1 MATIRTAIS
10 LYDGVSGPLRTM
22 HRAMNV
28 VMDSFEALNT
38 ASSGAIDVSSIR
50 QARAELSGVMSD
62 FSRTEEQIRNA
73 DDAQNELNSS
83 IRGGSSAADTLLGRF
98 KSLVATVG
106 GLAAI
111 KKVVGLSDELASTKA
126 RLNLIVDQQEP
137 VPQLADAS
145 VHVGLDV
152 DDSQLTDKLA
162 NTDAR
167 IGVTVDD
174 GGSVEELERKIMAS
188 AQRSRAAYF
197 DTASAVASMGAN
209 AKAAFSSNDELISF
223 IEQVN
228 KQFVIGGADAQG
240 QAAAMLQLKQAMG
253 MGVLRGEELNS
264 VLENAPGIARI
275 IEQYM
280 GIAEG
285 SIKSYAEKGAVTAEV
300 VKDALLGAADE
311 TNAAFESMP
320 MTWGQIWTSMQ
331 NKALSIFSPILQRI
345 NDIANTDKFS
355 AVTDGLLDG
364 LAAAAKAGT
373 VTLDVLLSIAS
384 AFIDNWGIIQPL
396 IFGIAAAMLLYNG
409 YLLTNNALTAISN
422 IQKGIAAVQAYKAAA
437 ANAALSASEQ
447 AAAMSTASA
456 TAAQYGFNAALLSC
470 PLTWVIVGI
479 IAVVAAIYLIV
490 AAINNM
496 TGSAIS
502 ATGIICGIFAV
513 AASLIL
519 NTGIGV
525 YNSFLAIIG
534 TFVNFF
540 LGIIEWVLNA
550 ANGGFD
556 SFGGAVANL
565 IGQIISWFLSL
576 GQVVTTIIDAIF
588 GTNWTAGLED
598 LKGTVTQWG
607 KNDTAITLDRGDYSG
622 IQRIQY
628 SDAWDAGYSFGQS
641 VDSKVSGLFDGF
653 SMDSMGAF
661 NFGNTLERIEQNS
674 GFTAANTAASSK
686 KLDITSEELKYLRDI
701 AEREAINRFTTA
713 EVRIEQT
720 NHNSISKDVDVDGI
734 MDYWADWFAEKLDV
748 SYEGVHG

>member
-320 MTWGQIWTSMQ
+320 MTWGC
-331 NKALSIFSPILQRI
+331 
-345 NDIANTDKFS
+345 
-355 AVTDGLLDG
+355 
-364 LAAAAKAGT
+364 
-373 VTLDVLLSIAS
+373 
-384 AFIDNWGIIQPL
+384 
-396 IFGIAAAMLLYNG
+396 LLY
-409 YLLTNNALTAISN
+409 TSP
-422 IQKGIAAVQAYKAAA
+422 
-437 ANAALSASEQ
+437 S
-447 AAAMSTASA
+447 
-456 TAAQYGFNAALLSC
+456 
-470 PLTWVIVGI
+470 PR
-479 IAVVAAIYLIV
+479 
-490 AAINNM
+490 
-496 TGSAIS
+496 
-502 ATGIICGIFAV
+502 
-513 AASLIL
+513 
-519 NTGIGV
+519 
-525 YNSFLAIIG
+525 
-534 TFVNFF
+534 
-540 LGIIEWVLNA
+540 
-550 ANGGFD
+550 
-556 SFGGAVANL
+556 
-565 IGQIISWFLSL
+565 
-576 GQVVTTIIDAIF
+576 
-588 GTNWTAGLED
+588 
-598 LKGTVTQWG
+598 
-607 KNDTAITLDRGDYSG
+607 DRG
-622 IQRIQY
+622 
-628 SDAWDAGYSFGQS
+628 
-641 VDSKVSGLFDGF
+641 
-653 SMDSMGAF
+653 
-661 NFGNTLERIEQNS
+661 
-674 GFTAANTAASSK
+674 
-686 KLDITSEELKYLRDI
+686 
-701 AEREAINRFTTA
+701 
-713 EVRIEQT
+713 
-720 NHNSISKDVDVDGI
+720 
-734 MDYWADWFAEKLDV
+734 
-748 SYEGVHG
+748 

>member
-1 MATIRTAIS
+1 
-10 LYDGVSGPLRTM
+10 
-22 HRAMNV
+22 
-28 VMDSFEALNT
+28 
-38 ASSGAIDVSSIR
+38 
-50 QARAELSGVMSD
+50 
-62 FSRTEEQIRNA
+62 
-73 DDAQNELNSS
+73 
-83 IRGGSSAADTLLGRF
+83 
-98 KSLVATVG
+98 
-106 GLAAI
+106 
-111 KKVVGLSDELASTKA
+111 
-126 RLNLIVDQQEP
+126 
-137 VPQLADAS
+137 
-145 VHVGLDV
+145 
-152 DDSQLTDKLA
+152 
-162 NTDAR
+162 
-167 IGVTVDD
+167 
-174 GGSVEELERKIMAS
+174 
-188 AQRSRAAYF
+188 
-197 DTASAVASMGAN
+197 
-209 AKAAFSSNDELISF
+209 
-223 IEQVN
+223 
-228 KQFVIGGADAQG
+228 
-240 QAAAMLQLKQAMG
+240 

-355 AVTDGLLDG
+355 AVTDGKNALDG

-502 ATGIICGIFAV
+502 ATGIMHILQPTPPLPH
-513 AASLIL
+513 AAQSPPAP
-519 NTGIGV
+519 
-525 YNSFLAIIG
+525 SASR
-534 TFVNFF
+534 
-540 LGIIEWVLNA
+540 A
-550 ANGGFD
+550 
-556 SFGGAVANL
+556 S
-565 IGQIISWFLSL
+565 
-576 GQVVTTIIDAIF
+576 
-588 GTNWTAGLED
+588 
-598 LKGTVTQWG
+598 
-607 KNDTAITLDRGDYSG
+607 SG
-622 IQRIQY
+622 RRK
-628 SDAWDAGYSFGQS
+628 SPVGHMQS
-641 VDSKVSGLFDGF
+641 V
-653 SMDSMGAF
+653 
-661 NFGNTLERIEQNS
+661 QP
-674 GFTAANTAASSK
+674 AAPGCRPPWLCPASSARK
-686 KLDITSEELKYLRDI
+686 RSVRRPLQAAGWPTPARPSPSRLEE
-701 AEREAINRFTTA
+701 
-713 EVRIEQT
+713 
-720 NHNSISKDVDVDGI
+720 
-734 MDYWADWFAEKLDV
+734 
-748 SYEGVHG
+748 

>member
-1 MATIRTAIS
+1 MNLIVNGVMEKINRLIVQRSTCMIENQFAAEIKEWKASPRRGMQIKGSDYYEGRHEILNRQRTAIGR
-10 LYDGVSGPLRTM
+10 DGNLVPVKNLPNNKLIDNQYAKAVDQKVNYFVGKPFTVSCEDQTYSDLLAGYFNRGFFRQLKYL
-22 HRAMNV
+22 AE
-28 VMDSFEALNT
+28 DALNNGLAWLYPYYGEDGHLAFKRFSGYEVLPFWADDDHTRLDCAARLYTQEVWNGYTKETVEKVELFRKDGIHRYIFQNDMLLPDT
-38 ASSGAIDVSSIR
+38 AAGEYETYFTGPGPDGPDTGYNWERIPLIPFKYNKQELPLIQRVKCLQDAINT
-50 QARAELSGVMSD
+50 LLSD
-62 FSRTEEQIRNA
+62 FTN
-73 DDAQNELNSS
+73 NM
-83 IRGGSSAADTLLGRF
+83 
-98 KSLVATVG
+98 
-106 GLAAI
+106 
-111 KKVVGLSDELASTKA
+111 
-126 RLNLIVDQQEP
+126 QE
-137 VPQLADAS
+137 
-145 VHVGLDV
+145 
-152 DDSQLTDKLA
+152 
-162 NTDAR
+162 DAR
-167 IGVTVDD
+167 
-174 GGSVEELERKIMAS
+174 
-188 AQRSRAAYF
+188 
-197 DTASAVASMGAN
+197 
-209 AKAAFSSNDELISF
+209 
-223 IEQVN
+223 
-228 KQFVIGGADAQG
+228 
-240 QAAAMLQLKQAMG
+240 
-253 MGVLRGEELNS
+253 
-264 VLENAPGIARI
+264 
-275 IEQYM
+275 
-280 GIAEG
+280 
-285 SIKSYAEKGAVTAEV
+285 
-300 VKDALLGAADE
+300 
-311 TNAAFESMP
+311 
-320 MTWGQIWTSMQ
+320 
-331 NKALSIFSPILQRI
+331 
-345 NDIANTDKFS
+345 NT
-355 AVTDGLLDG
+355 
-364 LAAAAKAGT
+364 
-373 VTLDVLLSIAS
+373 
-384 AFIDNWGIIQPL
+384 
-396 IFGIAAAMLLYNG
+396 
-409 YLLTNNALTAISN
+409 
-422 IQKGIAAVQAYKAAA
+422 
-437 ANAALSASEQ
+437 
-447 AAAMSTASA
+447 
-456 TAAQYGFNAALLSC
+456 
-470 PLTWVIVGI
+470 
-479 IAVVAAIYLIV
+479 
-490 AAINNM
+490 INNM

-628 SDAWDAGYSFGQS
+628 SDAWDAGYSFGQG

-661 NFGNTLERIEQNS
+661 DFGNTLERIEQNS

>member
-1 MATIRTAIS
+1 MSTIRTAIS
-10 LYDGVSGPLRTM
+10 LYDGVSGPLRAM
-22 HRAMNV
+22 HRALEI
-28 VMDSFEALNT
+28 VMDGFEAIHHATDTPIGSTIDL
-38 ASSGAIDVSSIR
+38 SGLR
-50 QARAELSGVMSD
+50 QARAELSSIMAD
-62 FSRTEEQIRNA
+62 FERTEEQIREA
-73 DDAQNELNSS
+73 DDAQNQLNNS
-83 IRGGSSAADTLLGRF
+83 IRGGSSAADTLLGKF

-106 GLAAI
+106 GLAAV
-111 KKVVGLSDELASTKA
+111 KKVVGISDELASTKA

-137 VPQLADAS
+137 TPQLADTE
-145 VHVGLDV
+145 VRVGV
-152 DDSQLTDKLA
+152 A
-162 NTDAR
+162 
-167 IGVTVDD
+167 VDD

-275 IEQYM
+275 IEQHM

-285 SIKSYAEKGAVTAEV
+285 SIKSYAEKGAVTAKV

-320 MTWGQIWTSMQ
+320 MTWSQIWTSMQ
-331 NKALSIFSPILQRI
+331 NKALSIFSPILQKI

-355 AVTDGLLDG
+355 VVTDGLLDG

-384 AFIDNWGIIQPL
+384 VFIDNWSLIRPL
-396 IFGIAAAMLLYNG
+396 ILGVAAAMLLYNG
-409 YLLTNNALTAISN
+409 YLLTNNTLTAISN
-422 IQKGIAAVQAYKAAA
+422 AQKGIAAVQAYKAAA
-437 ANAALSASEQ
+437 ANTALSASEQ
-447 AAAMSTASA
+447 AAAMSAAGA

-470 PLTWVIVGI
+470 PLTWVVVGI
-479 IAVVAAIYLIV
+479 IALIAAIYLGV
-490 AAINNM
+490 AAFNKL
-496 TGSAIS
+496 TGSATS
-502 ATGIICGIFAV
+502 ATGLICGVFAV
-513 AASLIL
+513 AASLLL

-534 TFVNFF
+534 AFVGFF

-565 IGQIISWFLSL
+565 IGQIIGWFLSL

-588 GTNWTAGLED
+588 GTDWTSSLES
-598 LKGTVTQWG
+598 LRSTVTQWG
-607 KNDTAITLDRGDYSG
+607 KNETAITLDRGDFSG
-622 IQRIQY
+622 VQRIQY
-628 SDAWDAGYSFGQS
+628 SDAWDAGYSFGQG
-641 VDSKVSGLFDGF
+641 VDSKVSGIFDGF
-653 SMDSMGAF
+653 SMDAMGAF
-661 NFGNTLERIEQNS
+661 DLGNTLENIEQNS

-686 KLDITSEELKYLRDI
+686 KLDITSEELKYLREI

-713 EVRIEQT
+713 EVRIQQT

-734 MDYWADWFAEKLDV
+734 MDYWADWFAEKLDI

>member
-62 FSRTEEQIRNA
+62 FTRTEEQIRNA

-152 DDSQLTDKLA
+152 DDSQLRDKLA

-167 IGVTVDD
+167 VGVTVDD

-285 SIKSYAEKGAVTAEV
+285 SIKSYAEKGAVTA
-300 VKDALLGAADE
+300 DE

-355 AVTDGLLDG
+355 AVTNGLLDG

-373 VTLDVLLSIAS
+373 VTLDVLLSITS

-456 TAAQYGFNAALLSC
+456 TAAQYGFNADTMELVDAMSPQNLFLQYIAYLEEAH
-470 PLTWVIVGI
+470 LT
-479 IAVVAAIYLIV
+479 AYAA
-490 AAINNM
+490 AAPC
-496 TGSAIS
+496 SA
-502 ATGIICGIFAV
+502 
-513 AASLIL
+513 
-519 NTGIGV
+519 
-525 YNSFLAIIG
+525 
-534 TFVNFF
+534 
-540 LGIIEWVLNA
+540 
-550 ANGGFD
+550 
-556 SFGGAVANL
+556 
-565 IGQIISWFLSL
+565 
-576 GQVVTTIIDAIF
+576 VTTC
-588 GTNWTAGLED
+588 
-598 LKGTVTQWG
+598 TV
-607 KNDTAITLDRGDYSG
+607 
-622 IQRIQY
+622 RIPGVIGPKEVTGRAY
-628 SDAWDAGYSFGQS
+628 A
-641 VDSKVSGLFDGF
+641 VS
-653 SMDSMGAF
+653 
-661 NFGNTLERIEQNS
+661 
-674 GFTAANTAASSK
+674 AASSTRVQATVALPGVIGPK
-686 KLDITSEELKYLRDI
+686 AVSAPALAGSRLANTRETITIKI
-701 AEREAINRFTTA
+701 G
-713 EVRIEQT
+713 
-720 NHNSISKDVDVDGI
+720 GI
-734 MDYWADWFAEKLDV
+734 TI
-748 SYEGVHG
+748 

>member
-38 ASSGAIDVSSIR
+38 ASSGAINVSSIR

-62 FSRTEEQIRNA
+62 FARTEEQIRNA

-167 IGVTVDD
+167 VGVTVDD
-174 GGSVEELERKIMAS
+174 GGSVDELERKIMAS

-228 KQFVIGGADAQG
+228 KQFVIGGADVQG

-355 AVTDGLLDG
+355 AVTDGLLHYTNMTVALEDYQIVDDASEGLDTTVQIELKQWKSYGTKRADITQAEDG
-364 LAAAAKAGT
+364 TLTASVTSIRPAPSAPSPATYITKAGDT
-373 VTLDVLLSIAS
+373 VWNIAK
-384 AFIDNWGIIQPL
+384 QL
-396 IFGIAAAMLLYNG
+396 
-409 YLLTNNALTAISN
+409 
-422 IQKGIAAVQAYKAAA
+422 
-437 ANAALSASEQ
+437 
-447 AAAMSTASA
+447 
-456 TAAQYGFNAALLSC
+456 
-470 PLTWVIVGI
+470 
-479 IAVVAAIYLIV
+479 
-490 AAINNM
+490 
-496 TGSAIS
+496 TGSGDSWLAIAKRS
-502 ATGIICGIFAV
+502 G
-513 AASLIL
+513 L
-519 NTGIGV
+519 NT
-525 YNSFLAIIG
+525 NTPEAG
-534 TFVNFF
+534 T
-540 LGIIEWVLNA
+540 LL
-550 ANGGFD
+550 
-556 SFGGAVANL
+556 
-565 IGQIISWFLSL
+565 
-576 GQVVTTIIDAIF
+576 
-588 GTNWTAGLED
+588 D
-598 LKGTVTQWG
+598 L
-607 KNDTAITLDRGDYSG
+607 
-622 IQRIQY
+622 
-628 SDAWDAGYSFGQS
+628 
-641 VDSKVSGLFDGF
+641 
-653 SMDSMGAF
+653 
-661 NFGNTLERIEQNS
+661 
-674 GFTAANTAASSK
+674 
-686 KLDITSEELKYLRDI
+686 
-701 AEREAINRFTTA
+701 RE
-713 EVRIEQT
+713 
-720 NHNSISKDVDVDGI
+720 
-734 MDYWADWFAEKLDV
+734 
-748 SYEGVHG
+748 

>member
-1 MATIRTAIS
+1 MRPSDTRTRQKKDKLQQARNARGKIWQDDLLDILCGIPNVWCRGWLTDYSGQPYDIEATI
-10 LYDGVSGPLRTM
+10 DGRSWGIECKHIVKGNLPFSAFRPNEVENLSRKEDAGGV
-22 HRAMNV
+22 AV
-28 VMDSFEALNT
+28 VAVRRDVP
-38 ASSGAIDVSSIR
+38 ASDVYFPWYYIRDRIR

-162 NTDAR
+162 NTNAR
-167 IGVTVDD
+167 VGVTVDD

-384 AFIDNWGIIQPL
+384 AFMHILQPTPPL
-396 IFGIAAAMLLYNG
+396 PHAAQSPPAP
-409 YLLTNNALTAISN
+409 
-422 IQKGIAAVQAYKAAA
+422 
-437 ANAALSASEQ
+437 SASRASSGRRKSPVGHMQSVQPAAPGCRPPWLCPASSARKRSVRRPLQ
-447 AAAMSTASA
+447 AAGWPTPARPSPSR
-456 TAAQYGFNAALLSC
+456 
-470 PLTWVIVGI
+470 
-479 IAVVAAIYLIV
+479 
-490 AAINNM
+490 
-496 TGSAIS
+496 
-502 ATGIICGIFAV
+502 
-513 AASLIL
+513 
-519 NTGIGV
+519 
-525 YNSFLAIIG
+525 
-534 TFVNFF
+534 
-540 LGIIEWVLNA
+540 
-550 ANGGFD
+550 
-556 SFGGAVANL
+556 
-565 IGQIISWFLSL
+565 
-576 GQVVTTIIDAIF
+576 
-588 GTNWTAGLED
+588 LE
-598 LKGTVTQWG
+598 
-607 KNDTAITLDRGDYSG
+607 
-622 IQRIQY
+622 
-628 SDAWDAGYSFGQS
+628 
-641 VDSKVSGLFDGF
+641 
-653 SMDSMGAF
+653 
-661 NFGNTLERIEQNS
+661 E
-674 GFTAANTAASSK
+674 
-686 KLDITSEELKYLRDI
+686 
-701 AEREAINRFTTA
+701 
-713 EVRIEQT
+713 
-720 NHNSISKDVDVDGI
+720 
-734 MDYWADWFAEKLDV
+734 
-748 SYEGVHG
+748 

>member
-1 MATIRTAIS
+1 M
-10 LYDGVSGPLRTM
+10 
-22 HRAMNV
+22 
-28 VMDSFEALNT
+28 
-38 ASSGAIDVSSIR
+38 
-50 QARAELSGVMSD
+50 
-62 FSRTEEQIRNA
+62 
-73 DDAQNELNSS
+73 
-83 IRGGSSAADTLLGRF
+83 
-98 KSLVATVG
+98 
-106 GLAAI
+106 
-111 KKVVGLSDELASTKA
+111 
-126 RLNLIVDQQEP
+126 
-137 VPQLADAS
+137 
-145 VHVGLDV
+145 
-152 DDSQLTDKLA
+152 
-162 NTDAR
+162 
-167 IGVTVDD
+167 
-174 GGSVEELERKIMAS
+174 
-188 AQRSRAAYF
+188 
-197 DTASAVASMGAN
+197 
-209 AKAAFSSNDELISF
+209 KAAFSSNDELISF

-661 NFGNTLERIEQNS
+661 DFGNTLERIEQNS

>member
-1 MATIRTAIS
+1 M
-10 LYDGVSGPLRTM
+10 
-22 HRAMNV
+22 
-28 VMDSFEALNT
+28 
-38 ASSGAIDVSSIR
+38 
-50 QARAELSGVMSD
+50 
-62 FSRTEEQIRNA
+62 
-73 DDAQNELNSS
+73 
-83 IRGGSSAADTLLGRF
+83 
-98 KSLVATVG
+98 
-106 GLAAI
+106 
-111 KKVVGLSDELASTKA
+111 
-126 RLNLIVDQQEP
+126 
-137 VPQLADAS
+137 
-145 VHVGLDV
+145 
-152 DDSQLTDKLA
+152 
-162 NTDAR
+162 
-167 IGVTVDD
+167 
-174 GGSVEELERKIMAS
+174 
-188 AQRSRAAYF
+188 
-197 DTASAVASMGAN
+197 
-209 AKAAFSSNDELISF
+209 
-223 IEQVN
+223 
-228 KQFVIGGADAQG
+228 
-240 QAAAMLQLKQAMG
+240 
-253 MGVLRGEELNS
+253 
-264 VLENAPGIARI
+264 
-275 IEQYM
+275 
-280 GIAEG
+280 
-285 SIKSYAEKGAVTAEV
+285 
-300 VKDALLGAADE
+300 KDALLGAADE

-661 NFGNTLERIEQNS
+661 DFGNTLERIEQNS